1 MHSFAWWPTLVVLV
15 TAAVIDIRSR
25 RIPNWVSLPFLMA
38 GIIVSG
44 YREGLAGVAQSM
56 AGIGLAVAVLGIL
69 CYLRGMGMGDLKL
82 CAAIGA
88 WIGPGQLGFALVMTF
103 IAGAVIGVVWALCT
117 GSLSKSLDST
127 GDLLVGFAKDGIRP
141 HGTIVLDN
149 SNTLK

>member
-1 MHSFAWWPTLVVLV
+1 MHSIAWWPIFALILVATV
-15 TAAVIDIRSR
+15 TDIKSR
-25 RIPNWVSLPFLMA
+25 RIPNWLVLPFLTA
-38 GIIVSG
+38 GIAVSTSLH
-44 YREGLAGVAQSM
+44 GLRGLGQSA
-56 AGIGLAVAVLGIL
+56 AGIGLAVLVTGIL
-69 CYLRGMGMGDLKL
+69 VWLRGMGMGDLKL
-82 CAAIGA
+82 CAAVGA
-88 WIGPGQLGFALVMTF
+88 WVGPDQLGFALVMTF